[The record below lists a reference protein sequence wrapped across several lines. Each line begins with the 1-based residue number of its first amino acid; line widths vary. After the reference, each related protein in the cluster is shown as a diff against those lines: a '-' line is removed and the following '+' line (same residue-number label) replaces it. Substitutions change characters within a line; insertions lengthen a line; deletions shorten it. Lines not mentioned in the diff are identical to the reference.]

1 MKNIRLTALLALLLL
16 LGVSGCAGLNEGRY
30 GEVPGSGSEI
40 SGIFSEGGYYNSPAS
55 VAGNGDPATLYINE
69 SGRIVFKRDGKI
81 LFLDEDVKAKGN
93 GRRPLLY
100 KEGNHF
106 YAIWWA
112 KTKPEGD
119 KHLYFKPSYNGGE
132 TFEATRI
139 INTGNGVLNF
149 SFASDGSGN
158 MGFVYND
165 ERNAPYEIYIN
176 LSHDYGRTWFE
187 RDTRLDNIGH
197 EDEKKNA
204 RKKSVQLPKG
214 NFALEPNIAVDGQT
228 VVTTWKEQRVDEGS
242 GKPLHYLKAKV
253 SGDGGRNWSEEMVV
267 RAGSNQVFTA
277 VNLLL
282 FEGIYYIFGHE
293 NSTGIAGFMSRDRG
307 RTWES
312 IAVIKGTE
320 ATVNS
325 QLKVIQG
332 REGYL
337 YAVYTSEEGERKA
350 QIHFAGFSTHDHKW
364 SNPVRVDR
372 KGLDLTKS
380 INPDIALLKNGVIV
394 VAWEDYRNIRPNIYL
409 NVSSDKGKSWLDMSI
424 AVEEPG
430 RFNSTAS
437 FLHAKDDSLYLFFQR
452 FRTDSKKELDYLYR
466 KYDTKDGDWVKK
478 ITYPAVSDAEKDR
491 VLRERVNTFWQLR
504 VDGRFAELYDYY
516 DPYYRAMTDKD
527 KFISTQGSIIY
538 HKAALSDAEIK
549 GNFANVKLDMTFE
562 VPEKMLMGKKFSIPR
577 KDSTLNEDWIWL
589 YDNWYKLYKKPVGG
603 QSLLE
608 Q

>member
-1 MKNIRLTALLALLLL
+1 MALPQILLLL
-16 LGVSGCAGLNEGRY
+16 LLSVSGCAGLNEVRY
-30 GEVPGSGSEI
+30 GEAPGKGSEI

-55 VAGNGDPATLYINE
+55 VVDDGNPATLYINE
-69 SGRIVFKRDGKI
+69 GGRIVFKRNDKT
-81 LFLDEDVKAKGN
+81 LFLDEDVKARGN

-149 SFASDGSGN
+149 SFATDGSGN
-158 MGFVYND
+158 MAFVYND

-187 RDTRLDNIGH
+187 RDTRLDRIGR
-197 EDEKKNA
+197 EDEKKDV
-204 RKKSVQLPKG
+204 RKKAAQYQKG
-214 NFALEPNIAVDGQT
+214 NFALEPNVAVDGQA
-228 VVTTWKEQRVDEGS
+228 VVVTWKEQRVDAKAETPS
-242 GKPLHYLKAKV
+242 HYLKAIT
-253 SGDGGRNWSEEMVV
+253 SADGGRNWSEELVV
-267 RAGSNQVFTA
+267 RAGSNQVFTT

-282 FEGIYYIFGHE
+282 FEGVYYIFGHE
-293 NSTGIAGFMSRDRG
+293 NLTGITGFMSRDRG
-307 RTWES
+307 RKWES
-312 IAVIKGTE
+312 IDVIKGTE

-325 QLKVIQG
+325 QLKVIRG

-337 YAVYTSEEGERKA
+337 YAVYTSQEEERKS
-350 QIHFAGFSTHDHKW
+350 QIHFAAFSTHDRKW
-364 SNPVRVDR
+364 ETPVRVDR

-380 INPDIALLKNGVIV
+380 INPDIALLSNGTIV
-394 VAWEDYRNIRPNIYL
+394 AAWEDYRNIRPNIYL
-409 NVSSDKGKSWLDMSI
+409 NVSSDRGKSWLDMSV

-437 FLHAKDDSLYLFFQR
+437 FLHAKDESLYLFFQR
-452 FRTDSKKELDYLYR
+452 FRNDGKKELDHLYR
-466 KYDTKDGDWVKK
+466 KYDTKDGDWFKK
-478 ITYPAVSDAEKDR
+478 ISYPAVSDAEKDR
-491 VLRERVNTFWQLR
+491 ILRERVNTFWRLR
-504 VDGRFAELYDYY
+504 VEGRYAELYDYY
-516 DPYYRAMTDKD
+516 DPYYRATTDKE
-527 KFISTQGSIIY
+527 KFSSTQGNIIY
-538 HKAALSDAEIK
+538 QKAALTDAEIK
-549 GNFANVKLDMTFE
+549 GNFANVKIEMTFE
-562 VPEKMLMGKKFSIPR
+562 VPEKVLMGKKFSIPR
-577 KDSTLNEDWIWL
+577 KESALNEDWIWL